1 MDADERRLREERRL
15 RRAAVTAATRQQ
27 QPVEEEPEET
37 DEEAARARRA
47 EHRTLWL
54 DLKVR
59 QAIERGE
66 FDDLPGAG
74 KPLPDLDGNHDPDW
88 WLKKLIAREKITGAL
103 PPALQL
109 RKDDA
114 ELDARLDQETTE
126 AAVRHLVD
134 DFNSRVVE
142 ARRQLLGGPPV
153 ITPTRDPN
161 AEVDRWRARR
171 TERRERLRT
180 ERAAQAAQEERRSRS
195 RWWRR
200 PRGH

>member
-1 MDADERRLREERRL
+1 MEADERRRREERRL
-15 RRAAVTAATRQQ
+15 RRAAVTAATQ
-27 QPVEEEPEET
+27 QPHSVDETEET
-37 DEEAARARRA
+37 DAEAARARRS
-47 EHRTLWL
+47 EQRTLWL

-74 KPLPDLDGNHDPDW
+74 KPLQGLDGNHDPDW
-88 WLKKLIAREKITGAL
+88 WLKKLIAREKITGVL

-114 ELDARLDQETTE
+114 ELDARLDQETAE
-126 AAVRHLVD
+126 AGVRHLVD
-134 DFNSRVVE
+134 ELNSRVVE
-142 ARRQLLGGPPV
+142 ARRQLMGGPPV
-153 ITPTRDPN
+153 ITPTRDPD

-171 TERRERLRT
+171 TERREQVRR
-180 ERAAQAAQEERRSRS
+180 ERAAQATQEEQRNRA

-200 PRGH
+200 ARTP